1 MKEAEDEEGGS
12 LDASATRVVR
22 NIRKKLQA
30 FHTRSYIMNGLVRI
44 EQCPDGNF
52 TLNSP
57 FLQEFVNALKEAV
70 PARSRQWDSRTKVWT
85 IHDVYLDIVENL
97 TRKFFDLENQRDS
110 LGLIQQDL
118 SAGKLVVVDFSGIPS
133 ESDRDLIAT
142 LITRRLFEYNLER
155 IDLEEGPE
163 GRIPFVAFVEE
174 AQNLL
179 GTDKVR
185 EDKNSIFIRT
195 FKEGRALSIGTTSVT
210 QQPSAISKS
219 LTSQIAYY
227 IVQHL
232 RSRNDIR
239 DLVAMDPAIEGTES
253 DIMRRVPGNALY
265 VDNERGFPL
274 PIRIDKFDQ
283 AFVEAVCAA
292 YSKLLS
298 DVQEE
303 EGQLGN

>member
-1 MKEAEDEEGGS
+1 MG
-12 LDASATRVVR
+12 LATDYS
-22 NIRKKLQA
+22 
-30 FHTRSYIMNGLVRI
+30 F
-44 EQCPDGNF
+44 P
-52 TLNSP
+52 
-57 FLQEFVNALKEAV
+57 
-70 PARSRQWDSRTKVWT
+70 
-85 IHDVYLDIVENL
+85 
-97 TRKFFDLENQRDS
+97 
-110 LGLIQQDL
+110 
-118 SAGKLVVVDFSGIPS
+118 GIPS

-142 LITRRLFEYNLER
+142 PITRRLFEYNLER

-185 EDKNSIFIRT
+185 EDKNSIFIRI

-210 QQPSAISKS
+210 QQPSAISQN

-239 DLVAMDPAIEGTES
+239 DLVAMDPAIEGAES
-253 DIMRRVPGNALY
+253 NIMRRVPGNALY

-283 AFVEAVCAA
+283 AFVKAVCAA

-303 EGQLGN
+303 EGELGDEL